1 VGDVSVDDVWTSP
14 TPAPE
19 KQTVLQKDKLKA
31 AMVRVAGIAVEIQE
45 HIKSSRCKRRGRM
58 QKAHT
63 WDAGDFADFEKTSSS
78 APQEAE
84 SDTKEEQD
92 ANPIRKTT
100 SFSLFPDIEL
110 MPEVPITQQKQGLV
124 IFDWDDTLFPSWHL
138 AEVIQPCLPPDHKYA
153 HLKRDSVFYDSMRD
167 HGMLIR
173 SLFEFVCSFAHV
185 QIVTLGMRPW
195 VEDSA
200 EWFLPELNLPA
211 LLEEYDI
218 QIYYAREHVSRAEMR
233 AARST
238 EGVDLYSV
246 AKRNAMMKC
255 MRDVCKKDLGMEMR
269 IANVIAVGDS
279 PAEIVAIQ
287 ELMWSFD
294 SDTNFC
300 KTIKLLPEPT
310 LQVLTMQLEVL
321 KSWLGPLISFEDDAD
336 IDFGR
341 EDDPRTSRVVKSLL
355 AAST

>member
-1 VGDVSVDDVWTSP
+1 
-14 TPAPE
+14 
-19 KQTVLQKDKLKA
+19 
-31 AMVRVAGIAVEIQE
+31 
-45 HIKSSRCKRRGRM
+45 
-58 QKAHT
+58 
-63 WDAGDFADFEKTSSS
+63 
-78 APQEAE
+78 
-84 SDTKEEQD
+84 
-92 ANPIRKTT
+92 
-100 SFSLFPDIEL
+100 
-110 MPEVPITQQKQGLV
+110 
-124 IFDWDDTLFPSWHL
+124 
-138 AEVIQPCLPPDHKYA
+138 
-153 HLKRDSVFYDSMRD
+153 
-167 HGMLIR
+167 
-173 SLFEFVCSFAHV
+173 
-185 QIVTLGMRPW
+185 MRPW

-218 QIYYAREHVSRAEMR
+218 QIYYAREHVNRADMR
-233 AARST
+233 AALIT
-238 EGVDLYSV
+238 EGVDPCSV

-255 MRDVCKKDLGMEMR
+255 MTDLYKKDHGMEMR
-269 IANVIAVGDS
+269 TANVIAVGDS
-279 PAEIVAIQ
+279 PAEIEAIQ